1 MEEIQRFSLSKLT
14 FSALKTKTTR
24 RDGRIRRKPTREMEA
39 NPIKVVLLSG
49 EVSAWKKYL
58 VPMFLRAKQRF
69 DPTENVTPTRDAG
82 ASESGSEPIAE
93 IKTVIMMKTTS
104 ESTVIFPM

>member
-14 FSALKTKTTR
+14 CSALKTKTTR

-39 NPIKVVLLSG
+39 NPIKVVLLSI
-49 EVSAWKKYL
+49 EVSASKKYL

-93 IKTVIMMKTTS
+93 IKTVIIIKTTS
-104 ESTVIFPM
+104 ESIVIFPM

>member
-1 MEEIQRFSLSKLT
+1 MREI
-14 FSALKTKTTR
+14 
-24 RDGRIRRKPTREMEA
+24 EA
-39 NPIKVVLLSG
+39 NPSNVVLLWDEES
-49 EVSAWKKYL
+49 VWMKYL

-93 IKTVIMMKTTS
+93 IRTMIMMKTTS

>member
-1 MEEIQRFSLSKLT
+1 MREI
-14 FSALKTKTTR
+14 
-24 RDGRIRRKPTREMEA
+24 EA
-39 NPIKVVLLSG
+39 NPSNVVLLWDEES
-49 EVSAWKKYL
+49 VWMKYL

-69 DPTENVTPTRDAG
+69 DPTENVTPTRDAE

-93 IKTVIMMKTTS
+93 IKTMIMMKTTS